1 MLTKIFQNLGLTDKE
16 AKVYLASLEIGTN
29 PVSEIG
35 KKSKINR
42 VTTYDILEKLIKKG
56 LVNYIVRR
64 NIKYFSA
71 TDPELIATEYK
82 RRAEELYVALP
93 ELKKLHGETSVHKVQ
108 YFEGLEGIKRV
119 YEDSLKSINPDK
131 ESENGEAAA
140 AGGRFESTILNF
152 ANAKEIRS
160 IWPTYE
166 NDYTKK
172 RIEKGIV
179 LKNIAPDEEFG
190 RIIQAQDKDNFSETR
205 LIPKEKFSFTNE
217 IIIYNN
223 KVAIIS
229 LAAADPLA
237 ILIENRDIAQSQRTI
252 FNLIWDFTLF
262 KETAF
267 PMAKPSTP
275 IILSTPAT
283 NFNGEMTIRK
293 VGGIKD
299 KKVESPES
307 QTSLF

>member
-1 MLTKIFQNLGLTDKE
+1 MLTKLFQNLGLTDKE

-71 TDPELIATEYK
+71 TDPELIATEYR

-93 ELKKLHGETSVHKVQ
+93 ELKKLHGETSVNKVQ

-119 YEDSLKSINPDK
+119 YADSLTTLGLAEDGNYNADITIGDVV
-131 ESENGEAAA
+131 
-140 AGGRFESTILNF
+140 ILNF

-172 RIEKGIV
+172 RIEKGIL

-190 RIIQAQDKDNFSETR
+190 RIIQAQDKDNLSETR
-205 LIPKEKFSFTNE
+205 LIPKEKFNFTNE
-217 IIIYNN
+217 IFIYGS
-223 KVAIIS
+223 KVAVIS
-229 LAAADPLA
+229 LKAGEPIAVV
-237 ILIENRDIAQSQRTI
+237 IENRDIADSQRTI
-252 FNLIWDFTLF
+252 FNLIWDFTIF

-267 PMAKPSTP
+267 PMTKPA
-275 IILSTPAT
+275 ILENRPPTARDYSS
-283 NFNGEMTIRK
+283 EMTIRK

>member
-1 MLTKIFQNLGLTDKE
+1 MLTKLFQNLGLTDKE

-71 TDPELIATEYK
+71 TDPELIATEYR

-119 YEDSLKSINPDK
+119 YEDSLAGENP
-131 ESENGEAAA
+131 A
-140 AGGRFESTILNF
+140 STGILNF
-152 ANAKEIRS
+152 ANAKSIRS

-172 RIEKGIV
+172 RIEKGIL

-190 RIIQAQDKDNFSETR
+190 RIIQAQDKDNLSETR

-217 IIIYNN
+217 IIIYDD

-229 LAAADPLA
+229 IAADPLA

-252 FNLIWDFTLF
+252 FNLIWDFTIF

-275 IILSTPAT
+275 IIHSSPSSG
-283 NFNGEMTIRK
+283 FSGEMTIRK
-293 VGGIKD
+293 VGGLKD